1 MNDVVNPKDEEKNG
15 NVQALI
21 KAVNILNLL
30 GKNSEGMSLGEI
42 AQQIDLPR
50 STVQR
55 LVNTLESVQ
64 YIRVEGERGISL
76 GSALLRLIS
85 SSHSELI
92 SITRTWLRH
101 IKDDTNETVVLSIN
115 SRSQLLIINRLISD
129 RELQVTPRLGA
140 NIPLYGSAAGLA
152 LLSLE
157 SDEQIIEI
165 LKSET
170 VQDYSSEYP
179 KPNILAL
186 LEKIHLIQDK
196 GFAISD
202 DISLEGIMTIA
213 IAIKSIVGN
222 FAISLPVPTVRFQK
236 NCDQYSEQLL
246 QYKQRIEME
255 LGLDKKTTY

>member
-1 MNDVVNPKDEEKNG
+1 MTDVVNPKDEEKNG
-15 NVQALI
+15 NVQAII

-101 IKDDTNETVVLSIN
+101 IKNDTNETVVLSIN
-115 SRSQLLIINRLISD
+115 NRSQLLIINRLISD

-140 NIPLYGSAAGLA
+140 NIPLYSSAAGLA
-152 LLSLE
+152 LLALE

-165 LKSET
+165 LKSDT
-170 VQDYSSEYP
+170 DQGYSSEYT
-179 KPNILAL
+179 KPNIKAL
-186 LEKIHLIQDK
+186 LEKIHLIQNQ

-202 DISLEGIMTIA
+202 DISMEGIMTIA
-213 IAIKSIVGN
+213 IAVKSIVGN
-222 FAISLPVPTVRFQK
+222 FAISLPVPTIRFQK
-236 NCDQYSEQLL
+236 HYEYYSEKLI
-246 QYKQRIEME
+246 QYRHKIIEE
-255 LGLDKKTTY
+255 IGFNK